1 MVLSVTQMNFW
12 YFWCPHILFYFIYL
26 FFFLGGGVG
35 GGVLFYSKEVNSFI
49 HNTL

>member
-1 MVLSVTQMNFW
+1 MVFSVTQMNFW
-12 YFWCPHILFYFIYL
+12 YYSVPHILFYYYL
-26 FFFLGGGVG
+26 FFGG

>member
-12 YFWCPHILFYFIYL
+12 YYSVPHILFYYYY
-26 FFFLGGGVG
+26 FFFWGGG

-49 HNTL
+49 HNIL

>member
-12 YFWCPHILFYFIYL
+12 YYSVPHILFYFIIIII
-26 FFFLGGGVG
+26 FFGG

-49 HNTL
+49 HNIL

>member
-1 MVLSVTQMNFW
+1 MVFSVTKMNFW
-12 YFWCPHILFYFIYL
+12 YYSVPHILFYFII
-26 FFFLGGGVG
+26 FFFWG

>member
-12 YFWCPHILFYFIYL
+12 YYSVPHILFYYY
-26 FFFLGGGVG
+26 FFLG

-49 HNTL
+49 HNIL

>member
-1 MVLSVTQMNFW
+1 MVFSVTQMNFW
-12 YFWCPHILFYFIYL
+12 HYSVPHILFYFI
-26 FFFLGGGVG
+26 FFW